1 MSPLNIEDEVE
12 EKNVKEEV
20 PLSVDVHEVGEVLLQ
35 QMKGLQDS
43 NSNLKKEMEVLFYV
57 IHVHVYVSI
66 WQSLSLFTSF
76 NYSPLQ

>member
-20 PLSVDVHEVGEVLLQ
+20 PLSVDVHVVGEVLLE

-43 NSNLKKEMEVLFYV
+43 NSDLEKEMEVLFYLLYM
-57 IHVHVYVSI
+57 YVSI
-66 WQSLSLFTSF
+66 
-76 NYSPLQ
+76 